1 MSSGTQL
8 KRTVITGG
16 AGFVGS
22 HLVEELS
29 KRGHQ
34 VVILDDLSTGKLENI
49 APLLEKGNVEFIQDS
64 ITDLPLLQRLFRG
77 ADYVFH
83 LAAIASVSRSVEVPQ
98 ECHEVN
104 ATGTL
109 KVLIAARDNKVK
121 KVVNA
126 SSCAVYGDA
135 PELPKREAM
144 LPAPTSPYAATK
156 SAAEQYCQVF
166 HQIYHLPA
174 VSLRYFNIFGP
185 RQDPESD
192 YAAVIPR
199 FIKMAAQGK
208 APIIYGDGE
217 QSRDFIFVKDVVAA
231 NILFAG
237 NSASGVFNIGSGEST
252 TINRLAQ
259 IISQLAGSKTP
270 PIYKPPRAGDIRH
283 SLADIAKARAFGYN
297 PKYNLEAGLKETV
310 IGE

>member
-1 MSSGTQL
+1 L
-8 KRTVITGG
+8 RKTVITGG

-22 HLVEELS
+22 HLAEELS
-29 KRGHQ
+29 KCDYH
-34 VVILDDLSTGKLENI
+34 VIILDDLSTGKLENI
-49 APLLEKGNVEFIQDS
+49 APWLEKGKVEFIQDS
-64 ITDLPLLQRLFRG
+64 ITDLPLLQRLFR
-77 ADYVFH
+77 DIDFVFH
-83 LAAIASVSRSVEVPQ
+83 LAAIASVSRSVEAPQ

-104 ATGTL
+104 ATGTM

-135 PELPKREAM
+135 PELPKREDM
-144 LPAPTSPYAATK
+144 LPAPTSPYATTK
-156 SAAEQYCQVF
+156 LAAEQYCHVF
-166 HQIYHLPA
+166 QQIYSLPT

-199 FIKMAAQGK
+199 FIKMAAQGT
-208 APIIYGDGE
+208 APVIYGDGE

-231 NILFAG
+231 NLLFAG
-237 NSASGVFNIGSGEST
+237 SNASGIFNIGSGGST

-259 IISQLAGSKTP
+259 IIGQLAGSKVP
-270 PIYKPPRAGDIRH
+270 PVYKPPRAGDIKH

-297 PKYNLEAGLKETV
+297 PKYNLEAGLRETV
-310 IGE
+310 RYMIS